1 MSRLSTIRSFH
12 AVEVAVALGSS
23 TQSALAADA
32 CDVPVSV
39 RTEAISAGAL
49 GQGLHDVIGCVEN
62 TLRHDFC
69 LDIVRAG
76 GHHEDAAE
84 PEDAR

>member
-49 GQGLHDVIGCVEN
+49 GQGLHPGFAADPLERGVKQRFFLNFHSQIG
-62 TLRHDFC
+62 L
-69 LDIVRAG
+69 
-76 GHHEDAAE
+76 
-84 PEDAR
+84 